1 MLDTSLDSFHFY
13 FLVAVL
19 QGFILSLLI
28 VFQRPLKGY
37 TFYFGILVFLISLSP
52 LHGVLEE
59 SIHAFNTR
67 FLFPMEYG
75 FALGPITYFH
85 IRYIADPDFRFQQR
99 HLLHFIPSLL
109 FDVMLFFGFFGYAA
123 MNEAWAETNI
133 RSIQMLFLSV
143 ALLFIVYTSLYLY
156 YMWRTAFAAEI
167 KPREYA

>member
-19 QGFILSLLI
+19 QGFILFLLI
-28 VFQRPLKGY
+28 IFQKPLKGP
-37 TFYFGILVFLISLSP
+37 TVFFGILVFLVSLSL

-59 SIHAFNTR
+59 SFHAFNTR

-85 IRYIADPDFRFQQR
+85 VRYIADPNFRFKSR

-109 FDVMLFFGFFGYAA
+109 FDVMLFFGFF
-123 MNEAWAETNI
+123 
-133 RSIQMLFLSV
+133 
-143 ALLFIVYTSLYLY
+143 
-156 YMWRTAFAAEI
+156 
-167 KPREYA
+167 